1 MRVNA
6 PFLQIVSPLFRAGS
20 GAEYPHRG
28 LFVRMPDIGGA
39 EKPACFSYPPPSVE
53 IVWFEESG
61 HMIPMESP
69 AAFQRAIIEK
79 VLPTTR

>member
-1 MRVNA
+1 
-6 PFLQIVSPLFRAGS
+6 
-20 GAEYPHRG
+20 
-28 LFVRMPDIGGA
+28 MPDIGGA